1 MRGGQIALVYAHIFL
16 GLLITTLSVEFI
28 KIPSPGHTVGDVLI
42 IIAEVILLFVLLFY
56 MLSAPPGPLKY
67 IAFGLF
73 AVLLGQTMINS
84 VNKLEQKGIVR
95 EVVASVAGIFLGMTI
110 VGFIDNNNFLGFS
123 GYFLAALVGLILARI
138 TLAILGLG
146 GVNTDFWNQFL
157 SWAGTILF
165 SLFVA
170 MDTQQLKQRIKGA
183 PDYINLSLSLFLDII
198 NLFENVGDI
207 S

>member
-1 MRGGQIALVYAHIFL
+1 M
-16 GLLITTLSVEFI
+16 SVEFI

-42 IIAEVILLFVLLFY
+42 MITEVILLFALLFY
-56 MLSAPPGPLKY
+56 MLSAPPGPIKY

-73 AVLLGQTMINS
+73 AIILGQIMIRN
-84 VNKLEQKGIVR
+84 VKKLEEKGIIR
-95 EVVASVAGIFLGMTI
+95 EVIASVAGIFLAMTI
-110 VGFIDNNNFLGFS
+110 VGFVDNNNFLGFS
-123 GYFLAALVGLILARI
+123 GYFLAALTGLIIARI
-138 TLAILGLG
+138 ILALLGLS
-146 GVNTDFWNQFL
+146 GVNTGFWNQFL

-170 MDTQQLKQRIKGA
+170 MDTQQLKQRIRGT